1 MAGMDGIDAGDF
13 RERVRRSFG
22 RQEAMRTIGAE
33 LTRVEQALV
42 EIEMPFD
49 AKLTQQ
55 HGFLHAGV
63 IAAAL
68 DSACGYAAYTV
79 IEPEASILTIEFKI
93 NLLSPGRG
101 DRFLFRGEI
110 TKPGSTIIVADG
122 RAYAV
127 SDGPAKLIASM
138 TGSMMVIRGRQDV
151 TG

>member
-1 MAGMDGIDAGDF
+1 MNGIDPGDF
-13 RERVRRSFG
+13 RERVKRSFD

-33 LTRVEQALV
+33 LTRVEQAMV

-49 AKLTQQ
+49 MKLTQQ
-55 HGFLHAGV
+55 HGFLHAGM
-63 IAAAL
+63 IAAGL

-79 IEPEASILTIEFKI
+79 IEPDASILTIEFKL
-93 NLLSPGRG
+93 NLMSPGRG
-101 DRFLFRGEI
+101 ERFLFRGEI

-122 RAYAV
+122 RAYAL

-138 TGSMMVIRGRQDV
+138 SGSMMVIRGRQDV